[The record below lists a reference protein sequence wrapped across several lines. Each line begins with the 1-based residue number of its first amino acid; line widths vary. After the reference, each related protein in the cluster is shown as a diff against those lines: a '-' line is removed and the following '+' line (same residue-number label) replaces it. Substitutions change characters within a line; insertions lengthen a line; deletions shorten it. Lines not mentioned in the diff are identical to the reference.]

1 MSEVKNLHSPKK
13 ITNINSN
20 YIAPKRKIFM
30 IKKINNLRLEKA
42 RENTIKF
49 LSKKALR
56 FVVEKNEDYNKKKLN
71 ENDAMNEGRWAE
83 EEHDKFLDGIAKYG
97 INWKKV
103 KTMINSRT
111 PVQVRSHAQ
120 KFYYKLKMC
129 KDEQLGIDFTK
140 DDISS
145 IRDMIHQIKEI
156 NSNYSIKYILKYL
169 SQNCDEMKKSKKFGS
184 RNCTGNYLDSKDNK
198 LKNSNIQ
205 AFNLN
210 NFLINPNNEFNILNN
225 FPQSLNT
232 NQYNDGFP
240 LNNNTLLNNFFDNKN
255 NLLLMN
261 NLKNYCPINP
271 NYNNYNNNETAINN
285 ILLNLN
291 NPLFVSLVNKLIN
304 ILNINNNNL
313 INENLINGLNNNKMS
328 DLGLNNNDNVSNMNL
343 NIPNLDNN
351 NCFQNINF
359 NFINVNNTF
368 ANDILGNNILNS
380 DNIINNNIIRNA
392 KEDINN
398 LSQENHNINKSN
410 INNLSYDNVINNI
423 NIQNNDVN
431 INEDNKDIC
440 IHINNSENENILY
453 NINKNKN

>member
-13 ITNINSN
+13 ISSINSN
-20 YIAPKRKIFM
+20 YIAPKPKIFM

-56 FVVEKNEDYNKKKLN
+56 FVVEKNEEYNKKKLN
-71 ENDAMNEGRWAE
+71 ENDEMNEGRWAE

-103 KTMINSRT
+103 KTMINSCT

-120 KFYYKLKMC
+120 KFYRKLKMC

-140 DDISS
+140 DDISN
-145 IRDMIHQIKEI
+145 IRDMIHQIKET
-156 NSNYSIKYILKYL
+156 NSNYSTKYIFKYL
-169 SQNCDEMKKSKKFGS
+169 SDNFDEMKKSKKFGA

-210 NFLINPNNEFNILNN
+210 NFLINPNYEFNILNN

-240 LNNNTLLNNFFDNKN
+240 LNNNTLFNNFFDNKN
-255 NLLLMN
+255 NLTNLPLMN

-285 ILLNLN
+285 ILSNLN

-328 DLGLNNNDNVSNMNL
+328 DFGLNNDNNVSNMNL

-351 NCFQNINF
+351 NCFQNINL
-359 NFINVNNTF
+359 NFLNVNNNF

-380 DNIINNNIIRNA
+380 DNIINNNIIRNTN
-392 KEDINN
+392 INN
-398 LSQENHNINKSN
+398 LSQENYNINDNN
-410 INNLSYDNVINNI
+410 INNLFFDNSINNI
-423 NIQNNDVN
+423 SSKNNDVN
-431 INEDNKDIC
+431 ISEENKDIC
-440 IHINNSENENILY
+440 IYINNNEEENILY
-453 NINKNKN
+453 NIKKK